1 MTRVHIMWE
10 RKPSQPVAENLRG
23 VIADCLRLLNRRD
36 SEVHLLLTGDDRI
49 RQLNLRFRD
58 CDEPTDVLSFPD
70 GDILPSGRT
79 LLGEVAISV
88 DAVRR
93 QAAAGGHSE
102 VRELFELALH
112 GVLHLLGYDHER
124 DQGEMNTLELRLREE
139 ILC

>member
-1 MTRVHIMWE
+1 VTRVHIMWE
-10 RKPSQPVAENLRG
+10 RRLSQPVAENLRG
-23 VIADCLRLLNRRD
+23 LIVDCLRCLDRRD

-49 RQLNLRFRD
+49 HQLNLRFRD

-79 LLGEVAISV
+79 LLGEVVISV
-88 DAVRR
+88 DAVQR
-93 QAAAGGHSE
+93 QAAVGGHSE
-102 VRELFELALH
+102 ERELFELALH

>member
-1 MTRVHIMWE
+1 MTRVHIRWE
-10 RKPSQPVAENLRG
+10 RRPSQPVAEDLRRL
-23 VIADCLRLLNRRD
+23 IADCLRRSDRSD
-36 SEVHLLLTGDDRI
+36 AEVHVLLTGDDRI
-49 RQLNLRFRD
+49 QNLNLTFRD

-79 LLGEVAISV
+79 FLGEVVISV

-93 QAAAGGHSE
+93 QAAAGGLTE
-102 VRELFELALH
+102 ARELAELALH

-124 DQGEMNTLELRLREE
+124 DQGEMSTLELRLREE

>member
-1 MTRVHIMWE
+1 MTRVHIRWE
-10 RKPSQPVAENLRG
+10 RRPSQPVAEDLRRL
-23 VIADCLRLLNRRD
+23 IADCLRRFDRSD
-36 SEVHLLLTGDDRI
+36 SEVNVLLTSDDRI
-49 RQLNLRFRD
+49 QYLNLMFRD
-58 CDEPTDVLSFPD
+58 CNEPTDVLSFPG

-93 QAAAGGHSE
+93 QAAAGGLSE
-102 VRELFELALH
+102 ARELAELALH